1 MKSKTATLLAL
12 LLAGLLTLGIAC
24 GDDNG
29 DTVDTT
35 PAIDIATATTTA
47 PDENGEA
54 DDRDDFINTIE
65 ARLEQLQT
73 QIDELESELE
83 NVSEDA
89 REDAQARLDDLK
101 EQKENI
107 EADLEEAQSAD
118 DGQFEQLRTD
128 IEQRVDNAMTE
139 AQELAQEIGI

>member
-1 MKSKTATLLAL
+1 
-12 LLAGLLTLGIAC
+12 
-24 GDDNG
+24 
-29 DTVDTT
+29 
-35 PAIDIATATTTA
+35 
-47 PDENGEA
+47 
-54 DDRDDFINTIE
+54 
-65 ARLEQLQT
+65 
-73 QIDELESELE
+73 
-83 NVSEDA
+83 VSEDA